1 MGDGISC
8 DRCFRSLLV
17 EEKVRYVCEVKV
29 YAAYDVL
36 ELTAEDLARDHRTEI
51 AELLAIIEKADPEE
65 LMDEVARSF
74 KLDLCPP
81 CQRELLRWLRARPGG
96 AT

>member
-1 MGDGISC
+1 LGDGISC
-8 DRCFRSLLV
+8 DRCGRSLLV

-29 YAAYDVL
+29 YAAYDPL
-36 ELTAEDLARDHRTEI
+36 ELTAQDLAGDKQAEI
-51 AELLAIIEKADPEE
+51 AELLSVIEKADPEE
-65 LMDEVARSF
+65 LMDEVARTF

-96 AT
+96 AP

>member
-8 DRCFRSLLV
+8 DRCSRSLLV

-29 YAAYDVL
+29 YAAYDIL
-36 ELTAEDLARDHRTEI
+36 ELTPEDLARDRTAEI
-51 AELLAIIEKADPEE
+51 AQLLAIIEKADPEE
-65 LMDEVARSF
+65 LMDEVARTF

-81 CQRELLRWLRARPGG
+81 CQRELLRWLRARPEG